1 MLLGFRFFVFL
12 FQNKLSERNCKNGNT
27 LLSSLLMSSS
37 NSEQNHTSFVGT
49 AKKCDRHV
57 YCDFSSSASSQVLLW
72 PIFRPFLWLSAYV
85 SDY

>member
-57 YCDFSSSASSQVLLW
+57 YCDFQVVLR
-72 PIFRPFLWLSAYV
+72 PRFYFGPFLGLFGG
-85 SDY
+85 